1 MQFDP
6 IMAPAFMTL
15 PCITIDP
22 SLTIELGDMY
32 ACGEIMV
39 GTSNKL
45 D

>member
-1 MQFDP
+1 
-6 IMAPAFMTL
+6 MAPAFMTL

-22 SLTIELGDMY
+22 SPTIEFGDTY
-32 ACGEIMV
+32 ARGEIMV